1 MFNSSHCLDHF
12 HHKWGGCVERQQNWQ
27 SAAGVGPER
36 GMRASIFVF
45 AGGEGNIAGQA
56 GFVWDIIHHMK
67 GEEAT
72 DIGKTHWAVIQAK
85 TRDLKVCKFQ
95 LIMFI

>member
-1 MFNSSHCLDHF
+1 MKDNKIGRVLRELGRKGAC
-12 HHKWGGCVERQQNWQ
+12 G
-27 SAAGVGPER
+27 
-36 GMRASIFVF
+36 ASIFVF

-85 TRDLKVCKFQ
+85 TRDLKVCKVE
-95 LIMFI
+95 LIRFI